1 MQLFKKEGI
10 FIFWLALFTHC
21 AFIYLGK
28 TEYRQITKLLIM
40 PILMLYLY
48 TNVKKNKYQISKM
61 IIFTGLLFSFIG
73 DALLIKSG
81 TGWFIAGMIA
91 FLITH
96 LCYTG
101 FFLRIAKVKF
111 TNATEFAIA
120 AVIVS
125 VISVKI
131 LQFLG
136 PYLGEMKLPV
146 KIYVAAISVMA
157 ATAANLL
164 GNKLLKILATSF
176 FIPGALLF
184 MLSDAVL
191 AVNHFIYH
199 EPFLDVVVMMS
210 YGYAQCLMVQ
220 GFARYLRS

>member
-28 TEYRQITKLLIM
+28 TEYRQITKLFLM
-40 PILMLYLY
+40 PILILYLF
-48 TNVKKNKYQISKM
+48 TNVKTNRYQTSKA
-61 IIFTGLLFSFIG
+61 IIFTGLIAAFIG
-73 DALLIKSG
+73 DVLLIKTG
-81 TGWFIAGMIA
+81 PGWFIAGMIA

-96 LCYTG
+96 LCYTF
-101 FFLRIAKVKF
+101 FFLRIANVKF

-125 VISVKI
+125 VIAVKI

-146 KIYVAAISVMA
+146 KVYVAAISVMT

-191 AVNHFIYH
+191 AVNQFIYH

>member
-10 FIFWLALFTHC
+10 FIFWLVLFTHC

-28 TEYRQITKLLIM
+28 EQYRQVTKLLII
-40 PILMLYLY
+40 PTLLLFLY
-48 TNVKKNKYQISKM
+48 TNVKRQKFQTSKA
-61 IIFTGLLFSFIG
+61 IIFTGLIASFIG
-73 DALLIKSG
+73 DALLIKQG
-81 TGWFIAGMIA
+81 TGWFLSGMLA
-91 FLITH
+91 FFVTH
-96 LCYTG
+96 ICYTI

-120 AVIVS
+120 GVVVTVIAV
-125 VISVKI
+125 KM
-131 LQFLG
+131 LQFLS
-136 PYLGEMKLPV
+136 PYLGDMKLPV
-146 KIYVAAISVMA
+146 KIYVAAISVMT

-176 FIPGALLF
+176 FIPGAVLF

-220 GFARYLRS
+220 GFTRYLKS

>member
-40 PILMLYLY
+40 PILILYLFAS
-48 TNVKKNKYQISKM
+48 VKKNRYQTSKI
-61 IIFTGLLFSFIG
+61 IIFTGLIFSFLG

-81 TGWFIAGMIA
+81 PTWFIAGMIA

-96 LCYTG
+96 ICYTS

-120 AVIVS
+120 AVVVS

-136 PYLGEMKLPV
+136 PYLGDMKLPV

-176 FIPGALLF
+176 FIPGAILF
-184 MLSDAVL
+184 IVSDATL

-210 YGYAQCLMVQ
+210 
-220 GFARYLRS
+220 

>member
-1 MQLFKKEGI
+1 MQLIKKEGI
-10 FIFWLALFTHC
+10 FIFWLVLFTHC
-21 AFIYLGK
+21 AFIFLGK
-28 TEYRQITKLLIM
+28 TEYQHITKLLIM
-40 PILMLYLY
+40 PMLILFLFA
-48 TNVKKNKYQISKM
+48 NVKKNRYPTSKI
-61 IIFTGLLFSFIG
+61 IIFTGLIFAFIG
-73 DALLIKSG
+73 DALLLKSG
-81 TGWFIAGMIA
+81 TSWFIGGMVA

-96 LCYTG
+96 ICYTA

-111 TNATEFAIA
+111 TSATEFAIA
-120 AVIVS
+120 AMVVS
-125 VISVKI
+125 VIAVKI
-131 LQFLG
+131 LQFLA
-136 PYLGEMKLPV
+136 PYLGDMKLPV

-176 FIPGALLF
+176 FIPGAILF
-184 MLSDAVL
+184 MVSDATL

>member
-10 FIFWLALFTHC
+10 FIFWLVLFTHC

-28 TEYRQITKLLIM
+28 EEYRQITKLLIM
-40 PILMLYLY
+40 PTLILFLFA
-48 TNVKKNKYQISKM
+48 NAKKNRYPTSKF
-61 IIFTGLLFSFIG
+61 IIFTGLLFAFLG
-73 DALLIKSG
+73 DALLLKSG
-81 TGWFIAGMIA
+81 SQWFIGGMIA

-96 LCYTG
+96 ICYTV
-101 FFLRIAKVKF
+101 FFLRFAKVKF

-120 AVIVS
+120 AVVVS

-131 LQFLG
+131 IQFLT
-136 PYLGEMKLPV
+136 PYLGDMKIPV

-176 FIPGALLF
+176 FIPGAILF

-191 AVNHFIYH
+191 AVNYFIYH